1 LLIDE
6 FAEIGTTGDADLDPA
21 DVVFFAEGFDASG
34 ALGEPLNEDET
45 DTLGNCRFAMRFDSG
60 ADVSVEVG
68 VWILFRS
75 GISRSFQG
83 EFDNVLGGGV
93 GRIPRMFLYAIRLIH
108 GISTRSISSDKSTVG
123 D

>member
-1 LLIDE
+1 
-6 FAEIGTTGDADLDPA
+6 
-21 DVVFFAEGFDASG
+21 
-34 ALGEPLNEDET
+34 
-45 DTLGNCRFAMRFDSG
+45 MRFDSG